1 MSFRVPVCNLH
12 VLDFS
17 EDKIFIQMKAR
28 LNTHSKSISDQPAIT
43 KKDVSYKLS
52 DIDKLYEYMRLDKEQ
67 TGLNNEIL
75 VDDCKSYKRDNHP
88 LLIFVHNVG
97 KEYVPISVARRPKI
111 LDKDIQLKIS
121 HEDIEKIKKFVSIN
135 VNLIKD
141 FANEKISVANFVKLI
156 IKSKNIQ

>member
-1 MSFRVPVCNLH
+1 
-12 VLDFS
+12 
-17 EDKIFIQMKAR
+17 MKAR
-28 LNTHSKSISDQPAIT
+28 LNNHPKSISDQPVFT
-43 KKDVSYKLS
+43 KKDVSYKLQY
-52 DIDKLYEYMRLDKEQ
+52 IDKLYEYMRLDKEQ
-67 TGLNNEIL
+67 TGLNNNIL

-121 HEDIEKIKKFVSIN
+121 REDIEEIKKFVSIN
-135 VNLIKD
+135 ADLIRT
-141 FANEKISVANFVKLI
+141 FANKKIDVFEFIRLI